1 MCSTKRTSPNKKSN
15 RNNRHNRC
23 ETGTAELL
31 QSEYAMTEAII
42 FYRKCLFSLYLQ
54 LISHPTYLSDI

>member
-1 MCSTKRTSPNKKSN
+1 MCSTKQASPNKKSN

-42 FYRKCLFSLYLQ
+42 FYRKCLFFIVFATLF
-54 LISHPTYLSDI
+54 SHLLFI